1 MSKIANFFDS
11 AFSRNTKIETQS
23 SLLVLY
29 HLNQLQLKVKPM
41 KYKKIQYLFKNHSWY
56 FSIGSRSMGNSKWQ
70 IPEEHS
76 QIQNKM
82 EELDIAQINVKT
94 MKRFFSVNN

>member
-11 AFSRNTKIETQS
+11 AFSHDTKIETQS

-29 HLNQLQLKVKPM
+29 HLNQLQLKVKPT
-41 KYKKIQYLFKNHSWY
+41 KYKKNTIPFRIQFEINDKGHVISQTCNVSWY
-56 FSIGSRSMGNSKWQ
+56 FSIGSGSMGNSKWQ

-76 QIQNKM
+76 QIRKKT
-82 EELDIAQINVKT
+82 EEL
-94 MKRFFSVNN
+94 

>member
-1 MSKIANFFDS
+1 MCKIANFFDS

-41 KYKKIQYLFKNHSWY
+41 KYKKNT
-56 FSIGSRSMGNSKWQ
+56 
-70 IPEEHS
+70 IPFLKS
-76 QIQNKM
+76 FQIQFEFNDKGYM
-82 EELDIAQINVKT
+82 IG
-94 MKRFFSVNN
+94 